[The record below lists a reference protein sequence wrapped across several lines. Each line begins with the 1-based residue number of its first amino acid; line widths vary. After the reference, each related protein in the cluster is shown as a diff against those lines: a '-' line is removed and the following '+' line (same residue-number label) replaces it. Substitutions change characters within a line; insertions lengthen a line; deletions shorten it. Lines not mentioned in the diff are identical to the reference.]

1 MDHKLARG
9 KPCGRA
15 RASLEPGHSQP
26 ERAMSTVAAICVILF
41 LAFMAILNKVEFG
54 HFD

>member
-1 MDHKLARG
+1 MDEKLPG
-9 KPCGRA
+9 SKPCGA
-15 RASLEPGHSQP
+15 ALAWVEPGHSQP
-26 ERAMSTVAAICVILF
+26 ERAMSTVAAICVIAF